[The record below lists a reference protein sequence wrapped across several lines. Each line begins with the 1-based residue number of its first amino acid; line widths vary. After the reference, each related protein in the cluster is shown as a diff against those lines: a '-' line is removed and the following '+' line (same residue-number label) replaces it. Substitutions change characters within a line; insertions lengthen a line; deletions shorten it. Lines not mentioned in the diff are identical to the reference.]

1 MHKIKC
7 VDDIERLRKDLVLS
21 KELLVEL
28 EKDLH
33 VVHEW
38 SDMDEE
44 CDFFDFNTD
53 DFGYGY
59 IAVLEGEDGL
69 KEYEDIGLTGGLEE
83 VVPETS
89 DEYLLD
95 SEQWT
100 RIVVVYNDSFSLI
113 LWMPENKCLKK

>member
-1 MHKIKC
+1 MYKIKC

-44 CDFFDFNTD
+44 CDFFDFNAD

-89 DEYLLD
+89 DEYLLN

-100 RIVVVYNDSFSLI
+100 RIVVVCNDSYSMI
-113 LWMPENKCLKK
+113 LWFNKLKIHS